1 LALMVVVVALMVVVV
16 VVVMVSPESLFRT
29 SSARVTHGRSPALY
43 VRTSFPLYQTRLPL
57 MSSTGV
63 GSYFSC

>member
-43 VRTSFPLYQTRLPL
+43 VRTSFPTLSDEASPHVLDRRGFLL
-57 MSSTGV
+57 
-63 GSYFSC
+63 